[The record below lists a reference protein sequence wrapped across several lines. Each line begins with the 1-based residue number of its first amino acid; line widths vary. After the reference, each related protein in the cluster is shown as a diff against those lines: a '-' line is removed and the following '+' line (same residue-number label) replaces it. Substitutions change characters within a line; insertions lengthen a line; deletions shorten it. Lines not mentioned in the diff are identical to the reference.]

1 VKSQQSQ
8 IIWRENAV
16 PVSARFDDPY
26 FSLADGLAET
36 RHVFLLGN
44 DLMTRLDQPLRIAEL
59 GFGTGLNVLAT
70 LGLRA
75 EQGATAPLRITSF
88 EAFPLSAPEMAR
100 ALEPFA
106 DLAPLAVPLLDG
118 IAAGQRRIE
127 LAPGVTLVLEIG
139 DARERLPVWGEQADA
154 WFLDGF
160 SPAKNPELWSPELMQ
175 AVGRHTAAGGT
186 FATYTAAG
194 FVRRGL
200 EAAGFDVMRVPGFG
214 AKRHMTRGVLR

>member
-16 PVSARFDDPY
+16 PVSVRFDDPY

-36 RHVFLLGN
+36 RHVFLHGN
-44 DLMTRLDQPLRIAEL
+44 DLARRLDQPLRIAEL

-100 ALEPFA
+100 ALEPFV
-106 DLAPLAVPLLDG
+106 DLAALAVPLLDG

-127 LAPGVTLVLEIG
+127 LAPGATLVLEIG
-139 DARERLPVWGEQADA
+139 DARERLPAWSEEADA

-175 AVGRHTAAGGT
+175 SVGRHTAAGGT